1 MCSEIRT
8 TRSRIVFADVRLLFS
23 LDSLRKLELLKINS
37 SRMLFEQL
45 QDGEI
50 VENFEGRLRE
60 AHKTKDDARGNLLRH
75 ECGAAILYLESSAF
89 HELFYVRSYN

>member
-23 LDSLRKLELLKINS
+23 LDSLRKLELLKIKFIS
-37 SRMLFEQL
+37 YVIRAVA
-45 QDGEI
+45 GWR
-50 VENFEGRLRE
+50 NFEGRLRE
-60 AHKTKDDARGNLLRH
+60 AHKTKDDARENLLRH
-75 ECGAAILYLESSAF
+75 ECEAAILYLESSAF